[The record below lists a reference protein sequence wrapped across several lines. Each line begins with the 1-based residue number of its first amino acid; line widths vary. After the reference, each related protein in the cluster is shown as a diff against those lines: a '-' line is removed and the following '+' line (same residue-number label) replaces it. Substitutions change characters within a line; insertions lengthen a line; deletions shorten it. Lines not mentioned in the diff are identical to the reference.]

1 MAAVYFEVDALQDN
15 LLDKGCASKQKF
27 PILGQLVILQVW
39 WNEVWII
46 LSALGNFNRKIEECF
61 YFAID

>member
-1 MAAVYFEVDALQDN
+1 MAVVCFEVDALQDK

-27 PILGQLVILQVW
+27 LILGQLVILQVW
-39 WNEVWII
+39 CNEVWLI
-46 LSALGNFNRKIEECF
+46 LSALSSFNRKIEECF